1 LTFVGQSTVSLL
13 EQNVSEVSIFPNP
26 STNFLFLTS
35 SKNQIARIE
44 LINESGIISG
54 IYPVEDSFE
63 VNIDVKNLQKGTY
76 FVRLYDKNQILI
88 GIERFVKVN

>member
-1 LTFVGQSTVSLL
+1 
-13 EQNVSEVSIFPNP
+13 FPNP
-26 STNFLFLTS
+26 STNFLFMTS

-76 FVRLYDKNQILI
+76 FVRLYDNKKILI
-88 GIERFVKVN
+88 GIQRFMKVN

>member
-1 LTFVGQSTVSLL
+1 
-13 EQNVSEVSIFPNP
+13 
-26 STNFLFLTS
+26 LTS

-44 LINESGIISG
+44 IINESGIISG

>member
-1 LTFVGQSTVSLL
+1 MFV
-13 EQNVSEVSIFPNP
+13 
-26 STNFLFLTS
+26 S
-35 SKNQIARIE
+35 SSDKKIALIE

-76 FVRLYDKNQILI
+76 FVRLYDNKKILI
-88 GIERFVKVN
+88 GIQRFMKEN

>member
-1 LTFVGQSTVSLL
+1 M
-13 EQNVSEVSIFPNP
+13 EQNASEVSIFPNP
-26 STNFLFLTS
+26 STNFLFMTS

-76 FVRLYDKNQILI
+76 FVRLYDNKKILI
-88 GIERFVKVN
+88 GIQRFMKVN